1 MEIGSDGLM
10 NSMFMTRIYDN
21 IWTGEEEI
29 RFNTRMW
36 NRCFQFP
43 LSMNYCKQVLYFL
56 LADNV
61 SFVEKRVA

>member
-29 RFNTRMW
+29 SLQSLMAFTSSTYQLK
-36 NRCFQFP
+36 FIYSEKATKF
-43 LSMNYCKQVLYFL
+43 CKISTLDL
-56 LADNV
+56 TITT
-61 SFVEKRVA
+61 